1 MPDMNNN
8 LRVQQYQNVYQRRY
22 YYLGKQQT
30 DKYLLFD
37 RQVNQVGV
45 VSKAWV
51 LEGIQKNC
59 IDNAKIDRG
68 QKIIMISPIQ
78 AKYQNLVID
87 RLVQEMQKKPAQS
100 SNSELEKQIDELK
113 KLVIKQRQELDE
125 QKNKYNDL
133 DNRYGDAVRK
143 ANDRLHQIQ
152 RLQGDLDRAQINY
165 NNAYNDVELQ
175 AAINSSKD
183 GLSQNVINKLN
194 PEALFKLK
202 DDLDNVMQRQIFVF
216 KAMQDIDGSTPY
228 IDYYD
233 EKNPVSQ
240 SDQALWNC
248 MKLSIKI
255 MQTVQNVY
263 MNDIQRYEKIHP
275 DDIQVYFRQSEY
287 LQSAEKEQR
296 KLINKIIKSYLDGL
310 KQNAIAQTGQAT
322 IELLDELWGEATD
335 AYENIADNND
345 STNDIID
352 KSSDEYAQ
360 YIFNAKRYKRK
371 IKQSKELL
379 TDERGGTLYK
389 ILTTV
394 NNAKKAVI
402 RQQFNQ
408 KRDTYFVRNDK
419 DVWGAYLDG
428 SFWFR
433 DGISSEI
440 EMLKVNTLQ
449 NDEIEFF

>member
-37 RQVNQVGV
+37 RQVNKVGV

-87 RLVQEMQKKPAQS
+87 RLVQEMQKKPAQN
-100 SNSELEKQIDELK
+100 NSAELEKQINKLK
-113 KLVIKQRQELDE
+113 SLAIKQRQELAE

-133 DNRYGDAVRK
+133 DNKYGEAVRK
-143 ANDRLHQIQ
+143 ANDLLHKIQ
-152 RLQGDLDRAQINY
+152 CLQGDLDKAQINY
-165 NNAYNDVELQ
+165 KNAYNDVELQ

-202 DDLDNVMQRQIFVF
+202 DDLDNVMQRQVFVF
-216 KAMQDIDGSTPY
+216 KAMQDIASNTPY

-240 SDQALWNC
+240 SDQDLWNC
-248 MKLSIKI
+248 MKLSIKV
-255 MQTVQNVY
+255 MKPYRMFT
-263 MNDIQRYEKIHP
+263 
-275 DDIQVYFRQSEY
+275 
-287 LQSAEKEQR
+287 
-296 KLINKIIKSYLDGL
+296 
-310 KQNAIAQTGQAT
+310 
-322 IELLDELWGEATD
+322 
-335 AYENIADNND
+335 
-345 STNDIID
+345 
-352 KSSDEYAQ
+352 
-360 YIFNAKRYKRK
+360 
-371 IKQSKELL
+371 
-379 TDERGGTLYK
+379 
-389 ILTTV
+389 
-394 NNAKKAVI
+394 
-402 RQQFNQ
+402 
-408 KRDTYFVRNDK
+408 
-419 DVWGAYLDG
+419 
-428 SFWFR
+428 
-433 DGISSEI
+433 
-440 EMLKVNTLQ
+440 
-449 NDEIEFF
+449 